1 MWWGGSRL
9 KNIYT
14 WMTIPNIFLPP
25 TKKNLNADVYGSLPV
40 QIKDIAHEPFKKI
53 ETKRN

>member
-1 MWWGGSRL
+1 
-9 KNIYT
+9 
-14 WMTIPNIFLPP
+14 MTIPNIFLPP